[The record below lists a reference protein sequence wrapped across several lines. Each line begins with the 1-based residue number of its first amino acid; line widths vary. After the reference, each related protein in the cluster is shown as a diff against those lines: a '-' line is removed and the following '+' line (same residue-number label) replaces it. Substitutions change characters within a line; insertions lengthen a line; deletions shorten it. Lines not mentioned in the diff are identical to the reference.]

1 MAKSTAC
8 RIYRRRQRL
17 RARFRCR
24 GAHHGERLGGSAFDA
39 NAATLDQKSPGMK
52 LSAMTDKNT
61 ALVPEEGWHCLHLF
75 YRIEYGQW
83 QLLSRDEQNVAKT
96 NLSSLVQEVRAM
108 QWTQLLT
115 LSMVTPKAD
124 IGFMLITPDLH
135 DANKIEKRLSLSLG
149 ADVLSPVYSY
159 LSLTEESEYITSE
172 DEYVQTLEPSVRND
186 STKLNEALAAFR
198 ERMKHYRQERVYP
211 TLPDWPVVCFYN
223 MSKRRG
229 EQRNWYALPYDER
242 RKLMKGHAAVG
253 REFAGKVKQLITG
266 STGLDGAEWGVT
278 LFARDTFQIKAIVY
292 KMRFDPVSA
301 EYADFG
307 EFYIGIQLP
316 LDELFRPLRL

>member
-1 MAKSTAC
+1 
-8 RIYRRRQRL
+8 
-17 RARFRCR
+17 
-24 GAHHGERLGGSAFDA
+24 
-39 NAATLDQKSPGMK
+39 
-52 LSAMTDKNT
+52 MTDKST

-83 QLLSRDEQNVAKT
+83 QLLSREEQNAAKT
-96 NLSSLVQEVRAM
+96 NLASLVQEVRAM
-108 QWTQLLT
+108 DSTQLLT
-115 LSMVTPKAD
+115 LSIVTPKAD
-124 IGFMLITPDLH
+124 LGFMLITPDLH
-135 DANKIEKRLSLSLG
+135 NGNKFDKQLSLSLG
-149 ADVLSPVYSY
+149 ADVLTPVYSY
-159 LSLTEESEYITSE
+159 LSLTEESEYITTE
-172 DEYVQTLEPSVRND
+172 EEYAQTLEKEQNIKLD
-186 STKLNEALAAFR
+186 SEKFVEAMNSFR

-229 EQRNWYALPYDER
+229 EQRNWYALPYEER
-242 RKLMKGHAAVG
+242 RKLMKGHASVG

-266 STGLDGAEWGVT
+266 STGLDDAEWGVT

-316 LDELFRPLRL
+316 LDELFRRLQL

>member
-1 MAKSTAC
+1 MTVLLATAT
-8 RIYRRRQRL
+8 QVDNH
-17 RARFRCR
+17 ASRF
-24 GAHHGERLGGSAFDA
+24 
-39 NAATLDQKSPGMK
+39 K

-61 ALVPEEGWHCLHLF
+61 ALVPEEGWHSLHLF

-83 QLLSRDEQNVAKT
+83 QLLSRDEQNAAKT
-96 NLSSLVQEVRAM
+96 NLSSLVREVRGM
-108 QWTQLLT
+108 ESTQLLT

-124 IGFMLITPDLH
+124 VGFMLITPDLH
-135 DANKIEKRLSLSLG
+135 NANKIEKRLPLSLG

-172 DEYVQTLEPSVRND
+172 DEYAQTLDPSVRND
-186 STKLNEALAAFR
+186 STKLDEALTAFR

-211 TLPDWPVVCFYN
+211 TLPDWPIVCFYN

-242 RKLMKGHAAVG
+242 RKMMKGHAAVG

-266 STGLDGAEWGVT
+266 STGLDDAEWGVT

-307 EFYIGIQLP
+307 EFYVGIQLP
-316 LDELFRPLRL
+316 LDELFRRLRL

>member
-1 MAKSTAC
+1 
-8 RIYRRRQRL
+8 
-17 RARFRCR
+17 
-24 GAHHGERLGGSAFDA
+24 
-39 NAATLDQKSPGMK
+39 
-52 LSAMTDKNT
+52 MTDKST

-83 QLLSRDEQNVAKT
+83 QLLSREEQNAAKT
-96 NLSSLVQEVRAM
+96 NLASLVQEVRAM
-108 QWTQLLT
+108 DSTQLLT
-115 LSMVTPKAD
+115 LSIVTPKAD
-124 IGFMLITPDLH
+124 LGFMLITPDLH
-135 DANKIEKRLSLSLG
+135 NGNKFDKQLSLSLG
-149 ADVLSPVYSY
+149 ADVLTPVYSY
-159 LSLTEESEYITSE
+159 LSLTEESEYITTE
-172 DEYVQTLEPSVRND
+172 EEYAQTLEKEQNIKLD
-186 STKLNEALAAFR
+186 SEKFVEAMNSFR

-211 TLPDWPVVCFYN
+211 TLPDWPVFCFYN

-229 EQRNWYALPYDER
+229 EQRNWYALPYEER
-242 RKLMKGHAAVG
+242 RKLMKGHASVG

-266 STGLDGAEWGVT
+266 STGLDDAEWGVT

-316 LDELFRPLRL
+316 LDELFRRLQL